1 MPWDMRKTIR
11 ERMDRVGASLTAK
24 LRDHHDPRL
33 AFEHRVDTWFVV
45 LGLHRV
51 ALPIA
56 DAFSPVNDL
65 RTRLDRIPWLEVTLI
80 SSHTMRSPSF
90 LFVSQVW
97 SQILTPLL
105 WVSIFDLCIYELIY
119 GFRRNQADAVLFHAP
134 ADLLRRPAHL
144 QVLDNVHTDCLVLE
158 TPSATSVLS
167 LLERPVMCPSWRV
180 PARLH
185 GIVPTDLP
193 RD

>member
-33 AFEHRVDTWFVV
+33 AFEHRVDTWFGV

-51 ALPIA
+51 ALPI
-56 DAFSPVNDL
+56 
-65 RTRLDRIPWLEVTLI
+65 
-80 SSHTMRSPSF
+80 
-90 LFVSQVW
+90 
-97 SQILTPLL
+97 
-105 WVSIFDLCIYELIY
+105 
-119 GFRRNQADAVLFHAP
+119 ADAVLFHAP

-180 PARLH
+180 PARVH